1 MYADIGLAK
10 DQRNLWFNVM
20 LMSNGN
26 GNAMVMTH
34 GHGHGHGSNDR
45 SFNDTCM
52 MDRKVWCVTD
62 DDTARHN
69 KCANLFLLNAC
80 FDRRPHIYIMS
91 KLYCSGIAYRLRL
104 EADEFECIRS
114 AAPPTPARA

>member
-34 GHGHGHGSNDR
+34 GHGHGSNDR

-52 MDRKVWCVTD
+52 MDMKVWGVTA

-69 KCANLFLLNAC
+69 KCSNPFNKNILEHLLCRAVSSAVTPHTFLSIMQVSLN
-80 FDRRPHIYIMS
+80 IYI
-91 KLYCSGIAYRLRL
+91 YIY
-104 EADEFECIRS
+104 IYI
-114 AAPPTPARA
+114 